1 VCRESH
7 YFPTPEPAWTLLS
20 RPPMPAL
27 VSLCRRDD
35 GHWYVTADGQYLVGF
50 SGPAAH
56 ELAARQRTELA
67 ELLNVDQPDSSE
79 NDGKAELFQT
89 DR

>member
-1 VCRESH
+1 MCRESH
-7 YFPTPEPAWTLLS
+7 YFYHRGAGVEFATPATDASTRVALS
-20 RPPMPAL
+20 
-27 VSLCRRDD
+27 RDD

-67 ELLNVDQPDSSE
+67 ALLNVDQPESSE
-79 NDGKAELFQT
+79 TDEKAELFLT